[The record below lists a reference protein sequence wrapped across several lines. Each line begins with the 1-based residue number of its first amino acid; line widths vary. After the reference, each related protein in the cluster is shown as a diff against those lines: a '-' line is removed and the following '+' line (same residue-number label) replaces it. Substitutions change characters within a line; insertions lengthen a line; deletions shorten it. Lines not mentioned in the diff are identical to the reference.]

1 MEMLILL
8 VILFALA
15 IGGYYGICHII
26 KLYTGCDFE
35 GAVKKLNNFVN
46 GKALYT
52 INNDPSFVT
61 TIEENVRNIIGE
73 KRYAQ
78 LIQLSQAAIGAP
90 LLTFS
95 SSDGMSCINICMYY
109 KDENEKQVLETVLC
123 NVVRTYLYNYGCCEK
138 VLAEWRTR
146 NELKMP
152 YLQIKYAVN
161 KSELN
166 ALQTELYRNAQKI
179 VMQNSAVTDDTDE
192 VDLDE

>member
-1 MEMLILL
+1 MELLILL
-8 VILFALA
+8 VILFVLA

-26 KLYTGCDFE
+26 MLYSGCDFE
-35 GAVKKLNNFVN
+35 GAVKKLNNLVN
-46 GKALYT
+46 GKAVYT
-52 INNDPSFVT
+52 INNDPSFIV
-61 TIEENVRNIIGE
+61 TIEDNVRNIIGE

-90 LLTFS
+90 LLTFGS
-95 SSDGMSCINICMYY
+95 CDGMSCVNICMYC

-123 NVVRTYLYNYGCCEK
+123 NVVRTYLHNYGQCEK
-138 VLAEWRTR
+138 ILAEWRIR
-146 NELKMP
+146 DELKMP

-192 VDLDE
+192 EDLDE